1 MRYTFGAA
9 AAAKLRRMVAASPGS
24 LAHLAERCYRSHIR
38 CEIQETWQA
47 MGFDLSAYLE
57 PQYLLRVSEII
68 WINILL
74 SGDNALVIALACR
87 SLPPQ
92 QRFWGMT
99 IGAAVAVGMRI
110 AFASIVSSLM
120 AFPYVKLVGGCALLW
135 IAISLLDT
143 EAGDGHGDPQV
154 ESSESLLRAI
164 KTIALA
170 DVIMSLDN
178 VIAVAAAAGG
188 DQSLLIFGLAISV
201 PLIVAGATLT
211 MMILTRLPALVWAG
225 AGLLGWIAGDVVV
238 SDPIIAENA
247 ELLGALEHRKE
258 EIGPILG
265 AAGVVTTGL
274 IRRWRAQVASHL

>member
-1 MRYTFGAA
+1 MA
-9 AAAKLRRMVAASPGS
+9 
-24 LAHLAERCYRSHIR
+24 
-38 CEIQETWQA
+38 
-47 MGFDLSAYLE
+47 FDLSAYFE

-87 SLPPQ
+87 SLPVR

-99 IGAAVAVGMRI
+99 IGAAVAVAMRI
-110 AFASIVSSLM
+110 GFASIVSSLM
-120 AFPYVKLVGGCALLW
+120 DFPYVKLVGGCALLW

-143 EAGDGHGDPQV
+143 KQDSGHADPQI

-170 DVIMSLDN
+170 DIIMSLDN
-178 VIAVAAAAGG
+178 VIAVAAAADG
-188 DQSLLIFGLAISV
+188 DHTLLIFGLVISV

-211 MMILTRLPALVWAG
+211 MMVLTRLPILVWAG

-238 SDPIIAENA
+238 SDPVVNDNA
-247 ELLGALEHRKE
+247 EILGELKHGKNEL
-258 EIGPILG
+258 GPFLG
-265 AAGVVTTGL
+265 AAGVLMTGL
-274 IRRWRAQVASHL
+274 LKRWRAQVASHL

>member
-1 MRYTFGAA
+1 M
-9 AAAKLRRMVAASPGS
+9 S
-24 LAHLAERCYRSHIR
+24 
-38 CEIQETWQA
+38 
-47 MGFDLSAYLE
+47 FDLSAFLE

-99 IGAAVAVGMRI
+99 IGAAVAVAMRI
-110 AFASIVSSLM
+110 GFASIVTNLM
-120 AFPYVKLVGGCALLW
+120 TFPYVKLVGGCALLW

-143 EAGDGHGDPQV
+143 EQNGGPGDRQI
-154 ESSESLLRAI
+154 ESSDSLLRAI

-188 DQSLLIFGLAISV
+188 DHSLLVFGLAISV

-211 MMILTRLPALVWAG
+211 MLVLTRLPILVWAG

-238 SDPIIAENA
+238 SDPVITENA
-247 ELLGALEHRKE
+247 EMLGGLEHRKN
-258 EIGPILG
+258 EIGPFLG
-265 AAGVVTTGL
+265 AVGVVATGL

>member
-1 MRYTFGAA
+1 M
-9 AAAKLRRMVAASPGS
+9 
-24 LAHLAERCYRSHIR
+24 
-38 CEIQETWQA
+38 
-47 MGFDLSAYLE
+47 FDLSAYLE

-87 SLPPQ
+87 SLPPR

-99 IGAAVAVGMRI
+99 LGAGVAVAMRI
-110 AFASIVSSLM
+110 AFASIVASLM

-143 EAGDGHGDPQV
+143 EQGESHGGPGIEGSD
-154 ESSESLLRAI
+154 SLLRAI

-188 DQSLLIFGLAISV
+188 DQSLLVFGLAISV

-211 MMILTRLPALVWAG
+211 MMILTRLPMLVWAG

-238 SDPIIAENA
+238 SDPVVTENA
-247 ELLGALEHRKE
+247 ELLGAFEHRKH

>member
-1 MRYTFGAA
+1 MA
-9 AAAKLRRMVAASPGS
+9 
-24 LAHLAERCYRSHIR
+24 
-38 CEIQETWQA
+38 
-47 MGFDLSAYLE
+47 FDLSAYFE

-99 IGAAVAVGMRI
+99 IGAAVAVAMRI
-110 AFASIVSSLM
+110 GFASIVASLM

-135 IAISLLDT
+135 IAVSLLDA
-143 EAGDGHGDPQV
+143 ENNAEHGEPQIAGSD
-154 ESSESLLRAI
+154 SLLRAI

-170 DVIMSLDN
+170 DVVMSLDN

-188 DQSLLIFGLAISV
+188 DNSLLIFGLAISV

-211 MMILTRLPALVWAG
+211 MMILQRLPMLVWAG
-225 AGLLGWIAGDVVV
+225 AGLLGWIAGEVIV
-238 SDPIIAENA
+238 SDPVVADNA
-247 ELLGALEHRKE
+247 EVLGALEPRKH
-258 EIGPILG
+258 EIGAILG
-265 AAGVVTTGL
+265 AAGVLVTSV